1 MPLQV
6 GRDWARATSSLT
18 STIVSLDL
26 PQHSQLVLS
35 IVGVFVPV
43 LGLSMVIGAIGV
55 EGVLE
60 KARRREEIIKLS
72 QS

>member
-1 MPLQV
+1 
-6 GRDWARATSSLT
+6 
-18 STIVSLDL
+18 VSLDL
-26 PQHSQLVLS
+26 PQQSQLVLS

-60 KARRREEIIKLS
+60 EARRREEIIKLS